1 MGYILWTQINK
12 INKGLFRHSAKCK
25 PSCRGSHTV
34 YSFIQI
40 TDNCDNEGRCLLM
53 VRYRDVWKVEI
64 IALKSAN
71 DKNNVAIHYTY
82 GYMAWFSKDWKAKQ
96 QHYQSATF

>member
-1 MGYILWTQINK
+1 M
-12 INKGLFRHSAKCK
+12 
-25 PSCRGSHTV
+25 
-34 YSFIQI
+34 
-40 TDNCDNEGRCLLM
+40 CLLM